1 MSFLNFK
8 SLIVPAL
15 ALLPVASG
23 ALGAPITGDNWPID
37 PDHPLAIADR
47 GGEETQAK
55 WMPLADGG
63 FYVSWFDNTDGGYDL
78 RLQRL
83 DGDGN
88 EMWGHGGI
96 LVVDRTY
103 NSTTDYGLS
112 IDTAGNALLSLQ
124 CCTQNAA
131 DERIV
136 VFKVDGTG
144 AQVWG
149 STGIA
154 VSTVGEGELLSF
166 VTGTTDGNVA
176 VAWMNSNAALRA
188 QKLDATGAP
197 LWGSTGITLP
207 GPATG
212 FKFLADI
219 KPGLNGDA
227 IVDWSNQAGSTRIL
241 RAQKL
246 ASADGAVLWGND
258 GIQVS
263 DTGNLQAGY
272 FPKIIVD
279 GQGGAVF
286 AYYDAVG
293 SARMIRVQHLDAS
306 GNRLLGNDGALAT
319 TEGTRLHVIPSA
331 SFDAS
336 SGITSVAWVDNITL
350 SGGQTF
356 DGLYAQR
363 IDSTGARLFVDSG
376 LEIVPMSEST
386 DGVKALSQV
395 VTLPAPDGFLV
406 GWVTG
411 SPAAQSNLISVMR
424 IDGAANFV
432 WNQPVFLKTSATK
445 TSRLSGETSE
455 LGYAAFVWSDAPTN
469 DNTGKDV
476 LARNLQYNGEFGDIL
491 FRDGFDD

>member
-1 MSFLNFK
+1 MSILNLK
-8 SLIVPAL
+8 ALIVPCL
-15 ALLPVASG
+15 ALLPIAGS
-23 ALGAPITGDNWPID
+23 ALAAPITGDNWPVD
-37 PDHPLAIADR
+37 PSQPLAIADR

-63 FYVSWFDNTDGGYDL
+63 FYVSWFDNTDGGFDL

-88 EMWGHGGI
+88 QMWGHGGV
-96 LVVDRTY
+96 LVVDRNY
-103 NSTTDYGLS
+103 SSTTDYGLS
-112 IDTAGNALLSLQ
+112 VDTAGNALLSLQ

-136 VFKVDGTG
+136 AFKIDSTG

-149 STGIA
+149 STGIP
-154 VSTVGEGELLSF
+154 VSTVGEGELISYL
-166 VTGTTDGNVA
+166 TGTSDGNVV
-176 VAWMNSNAALRA
+176 VAWMNNNAALRA
-188 QKLDATGAP
+188 QKLDTTGAP

-219 KPGLNGDA
+219 KPALNGDA

-258 GIQVS
+258 GIQIS
-263 DTGNLQAGY
+263 DVGNLQAGY
-272 FPKIIVD
+272 FPGITTD
-279 GQGGAVF
+279 GQGGALF
-286 AYYDAVG
+286 AYYDAIG
-293 SARMIRVQHLDAS
+293 SSRNIRVQHLDAN
-306 GNRLLGNDGALAT
+306 GTRLLGNEGVLAT
-319 TEGTRLHVIPSA
+319 TEGTRLHINPSA
-331 SFDAS
+331 SFDAAT
-336 SGITSVAWVDNITL
+336 GITSVAWVDTVTIT
-350 SGGQTF
+350 GGQTF
-356 DGLYAQR
+356 HGLYAQR
-363 IDSTGARLFVDSG
+363 IDSTGARLFVDDG
-376 LEIVPMSEST
+376 LEIVPMAEST

-395 VTLPAPDGFLV
+395 VTLSAPDGFLV

-411 SPAAQSNLISVMR
+411 NSSAPINPISVVR
-424 IDGAANFV
+424 IDGAANLV
-432 WNQPVFLKTSATK
+432 WNQPVFLKTGATK
-445 TSRLSGETSE
+445 TSRLSGATSE

-469 DNTGKDV
+469 DSAGKDV

-491 FRDGFDD
+491 FRDGFDN